1 MPKKRT
7 PSKSNSTVKNKK
19 TINAYIALLLISTI
33 VCLLLG
39 FNIFIFQYKN
49 DNVIKQISVDT
60 VQHGYKSPIKEWDTI
75 QTNDKDV
82 LKLEK
87 NSKYNI
93 KPTIVA
99 ITSTTEESD
108 VKSYTNRLVQGTLS
122 TIPTLKLIENTYT
135 FDKEVAKR
143 KIVGYYSNAS
153 TRVDIQQMI
162 YVKGRHVL
170 TLTSSTDPR
179 ETKILSN
186 EITEIFDSIFT
197 EFKSK

>member
-1 MPKKRT
+1 MPKKRA
-7 PSKSNSTVKNKK
+7 PSKPKTTVTTTN

-49 DNVIKQISVDT
+49 DNVIKQTPVDT
-60 VQHGYKSPIKEWDTI
+60 IQQGYKSPIKEWNTVS
-75 QTNDKDV
+75 TNDRDV

-108 VKSYTNRLVQGTLS
+108 VKSYTSRLVQGTLS

-143 KIVGYYSNAS
+143 KITGYYSNAS
-153 TRVDIQQMI
+153 NRVDIQQII
-162 YVKGRHVL
+162 YIKGRHVL